1 MVIDNEILISSEPG
15 FETCN
20 KLDASVAYFVVCKK
34 NEHLIGGIDAY
45 NQIVA
50 GEKIISWV
58 ARACDNAKILE
69 INDYQNEIDAVLPC
83 IDGSEYTVIL
93 KGNIPLVMKQ
103 HLKDMLNFVMHR
115 HMNACK
121 LKGGYIF
128 KTEYLKEVGKVL
140 SADCYNHQAND
151 FFAVV
156 DYDSLTF
163 AREEISRRIYSY
175 HSKNGVDFAGFDSC
189 GIDANVQIGYGS
201 SFGLGAKILHGSK
214 ILNDVSVGEYSVIE
228 SSLVKDNTII
238 GCGAIIKKCVIGLSC
253 KIGDGVVLK
262 NCKIGDGT
270 IIEDG
275 SRIFDCQI
283 DRGVKINK
291 LCDIASS
298 NISANA
304 SIGAMSRLYN
314 AFIEQSYEVF
324 DGKVII
330 KRAEEE

>member
-1 MVIDNEILISSEPG
+1 MVIDNEILITSEPE
-15 FETCN
+15 FETCE

-34 NEHLIGGIDAY
+34 GEHLIGGIDAY

-58 ARACDNAKILE
+58 ARACENAKILE

-83 IDGSEYTVIL
+83 LGDFEYTVIL

-103 HLKDMLNFVMHR
+103 HLKDMLSFVMRR

-140 SADCYNHQAND
+140 SADCYNHHSND

-175 HSKNGVDFAGFDSC
+175 HSKNGVNFAGFDSC

-201 SFGLGAKILHGSK
+201 QFGVGARVLRGSRLLNEIL
-214 ILNDVSVGEYSVIE
+214 VGENSVVE
-228 SSLVKDNTII
+228 SSLIKDDSVL
-238 GCGAIIKKCVIGLSC
+238 GCGVIVKNCVIGVSC

-275 SRIFDCQI
+275 SRVFDSQI
-283 DRGVKINK
+283 DRGAKIGK
-291 LCDIASS
+291 LCDIANS

-304 SIGAMSRLYN
+304 SVGTMSKLYN
-314 AFIEQSYEVF
+314 AFIEENYEVF

-330 KRAEEE
+330 KRAEED